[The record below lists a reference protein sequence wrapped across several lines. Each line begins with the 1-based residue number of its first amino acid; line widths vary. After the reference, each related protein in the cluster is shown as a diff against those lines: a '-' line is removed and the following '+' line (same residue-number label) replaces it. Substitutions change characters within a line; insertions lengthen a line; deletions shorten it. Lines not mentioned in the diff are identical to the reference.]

1 MADEP
6 FGFLQRWYATQCNDE
21 WEHTY
26 GVKIDTLDNPGWSIS
41 VDLVGTDLEG
51 YAFGWQSLDR
61 TEYDWIHIRS
71 DGRLFQGACGPL
83 NLAEMVA
90 EFERFATSSGKPPGG

>member
-1 MADEP
+1 MTGDP
-6 FGFLQRWYATQCNDE
+6 FGFLQRWYAAQCDGE
-21 WEHTY
+21 WEHAY
-26 GVKIDTLDNPGWSIS
+26 GVKIDTLDNPGWNIA

-51 YAFGWQSLDR
+51 HAFGWRSLDR
-61 TEYDWIHIRS
+61 TEDDWIHIRS

-90 EFERFATSSGKPPGG
+90 EFAKFATTPASTGSI